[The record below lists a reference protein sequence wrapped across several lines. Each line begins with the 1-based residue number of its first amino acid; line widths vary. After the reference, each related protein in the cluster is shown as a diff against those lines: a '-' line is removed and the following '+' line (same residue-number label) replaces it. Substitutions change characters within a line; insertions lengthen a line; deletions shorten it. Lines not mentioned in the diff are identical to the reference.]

1 VNDCGEIWPRSPF
14 GIKGSGRKNGQAI
27 SPQQEVFQ
35 KMGMFVCVA
44 LLGLDLMAFFLGTN
58 TSSLG
63 AAVIT
68 FLVPVFIMSG
78 YTVTHIE
85 KDNSPAPAHH

>member
-1 VNDCGEIWPRSPF
+1 MSEKMMQD
-14 GIKGSGRKNGQAI
+14 I

-44 LLGLDLMAFFLGTN
+44 LLGLDLIAFFLGMN
-58 TSSLG
+58 TASLG
-63 AAVIT
+63 ATVVT

-78 YTVTHIE
+78 YTLMHIE